1 VALFLNIGVLS
12 IKSIMNSILRSI
24 ALALVLSFLFFTSF
38 AQGAKTFSSLK
49 YDKVI
54 IYDYSGS
61 KDYYLHIID
70 EQGRLAK
77 TVTKQATLT
86 TTEINKLSKSLDSK
100 SSYGGGSAACFDPH
114 LGIVYYSKT
123 KIVAYVSVCLD
134 CNALDSSIDI
144 AAQKQGK
151 VGKGKDA
158 YYILGGMSKT
168 FRQFLNTLLIKY
180 KFSHQIVPGEPF
192 DK

>member
-1 VALFLNIGVLS
+1 MTNVVF
-12 IKSIMNSILRSI
+12 RSI
-24 ALALVLSFLFFTSF
+24 VLTLTSSFIFFAAF
-38 AQGAKTFSSLK
+38 AQPAKTFSSLK
-49 YDKVI
+49 YDQVI

-77 TVTKQATLT
+77 TVTKQATLN

-100 SSYGGGSAACFDPH
+100 SSYGCGSAACFDPH
-114 LGIVYYSKT
+114 LGIVYNYKT
-123 KIVAYVSVCLD
+123 KIVAHVSVCLD

-151 VGKGKDA
+151 IGNGKDA
-158 YYILGGMSKT
+158 YYMLGGMSKT
-168 FRQFLNTLLIKY
+168 FRHFLNTLLIKY

>member
-1 VALFLNIGVLS
+1 
-12 IKSIMNSILRSI
+12 MNSIFKNI
-24 ALALVLSFLFFTSF
+24 ALALVLSLMSFTPF

-61 KDYYLHIID
+61 KDYYIHIID

-77 TVTKQATLT
+77 TVTQQVTLN
-86 TTEINKLSKSLDSK
+86 TTEINKLSKSLDSR
-100 SSYGGGSAACFDPH
+100 SSYGSGSAACFDPH
-114 LGIVYYSKT
+114 LGVVYYYKT
-123 KIVAYVSVCLD
+123 KIVAYVSICLD

-151 VGKGKDA
+151 IGEGKDA
-158 YYILGGMSKT
+158 YYMLGGMSKT
-168 FRQFLNTLLIKY
+168 FRYFLNTLLIKY
-180 KFSHQIVPGEPF
+180 KFSHQIVPGEPY